1 MDPSPDLWGTYKS
14 KNPLQITWVVN
25 GIGLSPLITLRGPHV
40 VWVFCCFSFG
50 GWWSCQSRWRW
61 SGCFLPE
68 AHALVFCNNHVLL
81 NMRIT
86 ITLCIS
92 GILKTSYRMPAESGK
107 RCFCREFWSLKLLCC
122 NTVSPLFWCW
132 DTVVVRLF
140 HPRKAAQILYFDFE
154 SYCCNIQNP

>member
-1 MDPSPDLWGTYKS
+1 M
-14 KNPLQITWVVN
+14 
-25 GIGLSPLITLRGPHV
+25 
-40 VWVFCCFSFG
+40 WVFCCFSVG

-86 ITLCIS
+86 ITLRIS
-92 GILKTSYRMPAESGK
+92 GMWEPPIGCQWKVERGV
-107 RCFCREFWSLKLLCC
+107 FCREFWSLKLSCC

-140 HPRKAAQILYFDFE
+140 HPRKALHKFYILISNLTAATFKTLNTSTLNVYTDCVIGIPTLLG
-154 SYCCNIQNP
+154 SCSSPL